1 MQMSWFNGCLPK
13 GEREMVLLRRKR
25 DEMETAL
32 LPPLLLLMGK
42 YNCWGKELH
51 PRYAGRRK

>member
-1 MQMSWFNGCLPK
+1 MAAEG
-13 GEREMVLLRRKR
+13 GERETVLLRRKR

-32 LPPLLLLMGK
+32 PPLLLLLMGK

-51 PRYAGRRK
+51 PRHARGEGNKPVLK